1 MPRLL
6 FVNRFFHPDHSA
18 TSQLLSDL
26 AFALA
31 ETGFDVEVITSR
43 QRYDNPAAQLPASET
58 VRGVRVH
65 RVWTTR
71 LGRQHLL
78 PRALDYLTFYAAATL
93 HLAARA
99 DRDTII
105 IAETDPPLM
114 SVPAALAARLRRAD
128 LVNWIQDLFPEVAEA
143 LRVPGVPWIAPV
155 LKRLRNLSLRMART
169 NVVLGESMAE
179 RLRQAGV
186 APEKVKVIPNWSL
199 SESEPLP
206 IGAPNPS
213 RTEWGLDGKFVVG
226 YSGNL
231 GRAHDFETILDAAY
245 RLRDRDDIRFLF
257 VGDGAQRGRVEQR
270 AAELGLS
277 NIVFRPY
284 QPLERLALS
293 LAVPDVHLVS
303 LKPEMEG
310 LIVPSKLYAVLAAGR
325 GVLYLG
331 DTKGEIAR
339 LVTKE
344 GCGMAFGT
352 RDGER
357 LAGAIGGLA
366 KDRSHLVELGTQAR
380 ALWETQFR
388 RQDALGAWRE
398 ALFRLRG
405 TTAS

>member
-31 ETGFDVEVITSR
+31 ETGLDVEVITSR
-43 QRYDNPAAQLPASET
+43 QRYDDPSAQLPASET

-71 LGRQHLL
+71 LGRERLL

-93 HLAARA
+93 HLAARS

-114 SVPAALAARLRRAD
+114 SVPAALAARLRRAG
-128 LVNWIQDLFPEVAEA
+128 LVNWTQDLFPEIAEA
-143 LRVPGVPWIAPV
+143 LGVPGVALVAPL
-155 LKRLRNLSLRMART
+155 LKFLRNLSLRQART

-186 APEKVKVIPNWSL
+186 ASERIRVIPNWSL

-206 IGAPNPS
+206 IGAPNS
-213 RTEWGLDGKFVVG
+213 VRTEWGLDGKFVVG

-231 GRAHDFETILDAAY
+231 GRAHDFETILDAAQ

-257 VGDGAQRGRVEQR
+257 IGSGAQRPRLEQR

-284 QPLERLALS
+284 QPLEKLALS

-331 DTKGEIAR
+331 DTKGEIAK

-344 GCGMAFGT
+344 GCGMAFAM

-357 LAGAIGGLA
+357 LAEAIAGLA
-366 KDRSHLVELGTQAR
+366 KDRGHLVELGAQAR
-380 ALWETQFR
+380 ALWERRFR
-388 RQDALGAWRE
+388 REDAVGAWR
-398 ALFRLRG
+398 G
-405 TTAS
+405 VVTQ